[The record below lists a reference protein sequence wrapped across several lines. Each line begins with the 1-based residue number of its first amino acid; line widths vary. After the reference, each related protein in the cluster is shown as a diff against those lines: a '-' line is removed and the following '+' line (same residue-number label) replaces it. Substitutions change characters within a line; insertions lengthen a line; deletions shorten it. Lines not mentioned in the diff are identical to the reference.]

1 MPKDIKTKVTKKDIR
16 KIDKVAVGTAK
27 IKNSALKLKNEVT
40 SNENEDNT
48 STTNYA
54 VNKTTNNVSKIAQIG
69 IYKFNEYGKNA
80 VSETKQNL
88 IKTKEKIKN
97 IKTKKDRKEI
107 KQIDEKNIEN
117 SKLKSITTQSKRI
130 KNIENTNITEIKN
143 IQPKTLVSIKNAQ
156 NNGKQMIKI
165 SERVSQNTSITGA
178 VVKTNV
184 QKANKI
190 LKSKAKKSI
199 ETTKKATKSVTAI
212 LKAITKSSKAM
223 WLGLIAGGWILF
235 VVIII
240 ICMIGLIC
248 NSSFGIFFAN
258 ENTGGTL
265 ILKQVMRDINKD
277 FSQKLVTIQ
286 NTVPHDDYDIISN
299 RATWKDIIAIYAT
312 KIGGADDGMEIITMT
327 PKKADI
333 LNQIFWEMNPID
345 YTTET
350 YYETQTVIDKKG
362 NEKQVSVAKTRL
374 HITVNGKKAEEMAT
388 IYQFKARQRRDLA
401 EMLSEEYAGLWNSL
415 LAGSSGSSSIVEVA
429 LSQLGNVGGQPYW
442 SFMGFNERVSWC
454 ACFVSWCANECGYI
468 DSGIIPSFSACQSQ
482 GIPWFQA
489 SGLWQERGFVPNPR
503 RYYIF

>member
-312 KIGGADDGMEIITMT
+312 KIGG
-327 PKKADI
+327 
-333 LNQIFWEMNPID
+333 D
-345 YTTET
+345 Y
-350 YYETQTVIDKKG
+350 G
-362 NEKQVSVAKTRL
+362 KQQN
-374 HITVNGKKAEEMAT
+374 H
-388 IYQFKARQRRDLA
+388 
-401 EMLSEEYAGLWNSL
+401 
-415 LAGSSGSSSIVEVA
+415 
-429 LSQLGNVGGQPYW
+429 
-442 SFMGFNERVSWC
+442 
-454 ACFVSWCANECGYI
+454 
-468 DSGIIPSFSACQSQ
+468 
-482 GIPWFQA
+482 
-489 SGLWQERGFVPNPR
+489 
-503 RYYIF
+503 